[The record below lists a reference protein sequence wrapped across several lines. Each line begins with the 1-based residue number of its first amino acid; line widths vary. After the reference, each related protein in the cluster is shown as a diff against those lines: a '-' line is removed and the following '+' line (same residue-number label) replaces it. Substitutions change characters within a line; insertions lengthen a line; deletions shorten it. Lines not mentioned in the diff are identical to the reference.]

1 MAAKKAT
8 TDTDKKRNPD
18 EQILQVLYVDPEEN
32 LAAVRERLEHTSA
45 HSIALVIPSLTQ
57 LHSPVAWRLLYRYT
71 REMGKEVSVVSS
83 DPQVRAIAQ
92 SAQFKVASSLR

>member
-18 EQILQVLYVDPEEN
+18 EQILQVLYIDPEEN
-32 LAAVRERLEHTSA
+32 LTAVRERLEHTSA
-45 HSIALVIPSLTQ
+45 HSIALVIPPQTQ
-57 LHSPVAWRLLYRYT
+57 LHSPVAWRLLQRYT
-71 REMGKEVSVVSS
+71 REMGKDVSVVSS
-83 DPQVRAIAQ
+83 DPQVRAVAQ

>member
-1 MAAKKAT
+1 MAAKKVA
-8 TDTDKKRNPD
+8 TDTNKKQKPE
-18 EQILQVLYVDPEEN
+18 EQALQVLYVDSEEN
-32 LAAVRERLEHTSA
+32 LTAVRERLEHTSA
-45 HSIALVIPSLTQ
+45 HSIALVIPSQTQ

-71 REMGKEVSVVSS
+71 REMGKDVSVVSS